1 MAYTFS
7 FWPIIKR
14 VYRFSWWQTTVK
26 LGGVFQL
33 IHFNYVR
40 WKNFLS
46 TGNNFTEI
54 QLDRNS
60 TTLIIG
66 ENGAGKSTILD
77 AICFGLFGKP
87 FRNIK
92 KGQLLNSVNESNCVV
107 EVEFKVGGKDV
118 KVIRGIKPNKFE
130 IYINGKM
137 YNQDANARDYQKY
150 LEQQILKLNYRSFTQ
165 VVILGSSTFVPF
177 MQLKARHR
185 REVVEEILDIQIF
198 SLMNM
203 ILKQRL
209 KTIEAD
215 YRELDYKQSLTSEKL
230 KLKRKYIQ
238 DLQDNRRKLIEEKT
252 LLVSINEEE
261 VFKKKRKIADL
272 QDDIE
277 SMHEKISNSTKIT
290 NQFDKLNDLN
300 SQLKT
305 KHKSHKKL
313 VKFFEENE
321 DCPVCQQHIDEVYK
335 DTMISRENEKSDKL
349 TVGIKELADK
359 LEATKV
365 KISVINEVNQN
376 IQSNNVEIAKENSSI
391 GELEKFNAT
400 LQTEVKQLEEGHVD
414 QGDHEQVES
423 LNEEFKMVSDEKE
436 KLREEKV
443 YAEAARSMLTDQGI
457 KTKIIKQYL
466 PIMNKL
472 INTYLSSME
481 FYVNFTL
488 DENFDET
495 IKSRYRDDFTY
506 ASFSEGEK
514 MRIDLAL
521 LFTWRAVAKM
531 KNSTNTNLLILDEI
545 FDSSLDGTGTDE
557 FLKILNTLGD
567 ENVFVIS
574 HKQDALADKFRST
587 VKFEKIKNFSHISE

>member
-1 MAYTFS
+1 M
-7 FWPIIKR
+7 
-14 VYRFSWWQTTVK
+14 
-26 LGGVFQL
+26 
-33 IHFNYVR
+33 IHFKYVR

-118 KVIRGIKPNKFE
+118 KVIRGIKPNVFE

-215 YRELDYKQSLTSEKL
+215 YRELEYKESLTSEKL

-238 DLQDNRRKLIEEKT
+238 DIQDNRRKLIEEKT
-252 LLVSINEEE
+252 FLINGNEEE
-261 VFKKKRKIADL
+261 IFKKKRKITDL

-277 SMHEKISNSTKIT
+277 CMHEKISNSTKVIE
-290 NQFDKLNDLN
+290 QFDKLNDLN

-305 KHKSHKKL
+305 KHNSHKKL
-313 VKFFEENE
+313 VKFFEQNE
-321 DCPVCQQHIDEVYK
+321 DCPVCQQHIDGIYK
-335 DTMISRENEKSDKL
+335 ETMISRENSKSDKL
-349 TVGIKELADK
+349 IVGMKELADK

-365 KISVINEVNQN
+365 KINIINEVNKN

-400 LQTEVKQLEEGHVD
+400 LQTEIKQLQDGRVD
-414 QGDHEQVES
+414 KKDHEEVVS
-423 LNEEFKMVSDEKE
+423 LNEEFESVTGEKE

-472 INTYLSSME
+472 INTYLTSME

-587 VKFEKIKNFSHISE
+587 IRFEKIKNFSHISE